1 MAKKLFTLLVFA
13 ALLLPIGC
21 KYDDTDLWNSVN
33 DLDDRVGKLEVAV
46 QKLNDNV
53 QVLSDLMNGKLFIQS
68 IEDKG
73 NGVRVIHFINAAGA
87 ESTMEIRNGKDGADG
102 KDGINGADGKDGL
115 DGAPGKDG
123 VDGKDGQDG
132 APGKDG
138 ADGKD
143 GKDGVDGQTPVVSVR
158 QDSDGNWY
166 WTLNGDFI
174 LDQAGNKIRA
184 NGIDGKDGAPGKDG
198 VDGKDGQD
206 GAPGKDGVDGK
217 DGQDG
222 APGKDGVDGKDGAD
236 GKDGQDGAPGKDGQD
251 AIAPAFRIN
260 DQGNWEM
267 SLDQGLTW
275 TAVGQATG
283 KDGDAFFTDA
293 QTSADGKYAYLTLA
307 DGTVLTLEIYNQFG
321 ITFDIAKTV
330 IQEGQSRTINFTVT
344 GMTKDTQI
352 EVIGKNGWEADAELG
367 SNGKGT
373 MTVQAPDNTGY
384 GKVIVLLSDGGSK
397 TIMRTLSFLAGT
409 TKASTSSVEVPTE
422 GATQTLSVETNL
434 PFTVKIADDAKDWVS
449 LVTSRAATA
458 THTETFQIKVEPTET
473 PSPRTALLSLES
485 EDGTVLETILV
496 IQRPVSFDAKDLV
509 FRVDPAKSTN
519 TKGVVLP
526 IYAISGAITV
536 DWGDG
541 NASEIATMTST
552 STRYPAHKYE
562 DTSRQYNVVVKGVVT
577 NLNGTSLSYIAGV
590 TEIAQ
595 WGTGNAYTDV
605 KITSDFITYLPEAKG
620 TEFAKLKNVQFRNCK
635 KLVNVSPK
643 LFHGCTKTTLT
654 SVASLFEGCSS
665 LPSLPSGLLDG
676 LTGITS
682 VSKMIYNCSSLT
694 DIPED
699 LLKDVKNNCNI
710 AYFFGGCNS
719 LKTVPEGIFKSLT
732 NVNSIG
738 NLFENNTGIE
748 DVPEGLF
755 QPMKGTLTNISYVFR
770 GCTSLKRVPA
780 KLFDGCTKA
789 TTVAYM
795 FSNSGIEEI
804 PAGFF
809 DFATVVY
816 NFMDLFDG
824 CKNLRKVGSGF
835 LNNYKDGYTGNSK
848 FSFISAFRYCESLT
862 ELPDQFASE
871 ATWSRVENFN
881 SMFNGCKSLE
891 KIPENFFKGLGT
903 GLYNNKPFKFS
914 NLNSLFWG
922 CEKLTSLP
930 LDVLFNSPS
939 GLLCTSFS
947 GTFLDCKSL
956 TCKIPSYTLTV
967 GDKTYEVMP
976 WERKSY
982 VTSEDSE
989 IQAAAKAVF
998 GTSTN
1003 YSGSRFV
1010 EGATGIQGWKSI
1022 PADWGG
1028 GDDGIT
1034 AKPDVVAKITHP
1046 EKREYYTIV
1055 FDYFGTQVTD
1065 FTYYLSTTADIK
1077 KNLPKYGNSLEK
1089 MVRDNGRFIY
1099 HDDYQSHFYAQL
1111 NSELGGGLEFTEA
1124 EPETEYGMIVLVEN
1138 SMGYK
1143 VIYTTA
1149 TTGSIPTGTA
1159 EFEKFKGTYT
1169 VKPAGTVTD
1178 TYGID
1183 DDGNPYVLDTPVPS
1197 FDITIDT
1204 YRTDSIYTLSGWGY
1218 TIFDEHKLHAIFNQ
1232 ETKSIELWSGNPGN
1246 VGVMSGFPFD
1256 KNDNPD
1262 AIYSS
1267 YSVAFIGIIEDPV
1280 SGQYSIWS
1288 AGSNNECY
1296 LAGTYIDALNGFRLI
1311 GQKSDY
1317 NSTTQNDIYW
1327 AGLEASLGM
1336 GSQSGSQTWIPP
1348 QILRPENRFQYQGK
1362 EYTLYHHGPYTVTRK
1377 SAATTAKAK
1386 APARKA
1392 AATQTQS
1399 LTAKIR

>member
-53 QVLSDLMNGKLFIQS
+53 QVLSNLMNGKLFIQS

-87 ESTMEIRNGKDGADG
+87 ESTIEIRNGKDGADG
-102 KDGINGADGKDGL
+102 KDGINGAD
-115 DGAPGKDG
+115 GKDG

-206 GAPGKDGVDGK
+206 
-217 DGQDG
+217 
-222 APGKDGVDGKDGAD
+222 
-236 GKDGQDGAPGKDGQD
+236 

-307 DGTVLTLEIYNQFG
+307 DGTVLTLEIYNEFG
-321 ITFDIAKTV
+321 ISFDIAKTV
-330 IQEGQSRTINFTVT
+330 VQEGQTRTINFKVT
-344 GMTKDTQI
+344 GITPKTSV
-352 EVIGKNGWEADAELG
+352 EAFGKNGWEADTEL
-367 SNGKGT
+367 SADGKGKL
-373 MTVQAPDNTGY
+373 TVTAPEATGY
-384 GKVIVLLSDGGSK
+384 GKVIVLLTDGGSK

-409 TKASTSSVEVPTE
+409 TKATTSSVEVPTA
-422 GATQTLSVETNL
+422 GATQTVSVETNL

-449 LVTSRAATA
+449 LVSSSRATTP

-541 NASEIATMTST
+541 TTTEIASITS

-1246 VGVMSGFPFD
+1246 VGVMSRFPFD